1 MSKLPYEVARD
12 RQWDLVDVVAVE
24 HAVARTDR
32 TLRQVLQPQVGA
44 RTKHKQSDADPLKL
58 QNHKTKILKHADVG
72 CFYDLCTHG
81 YLPHGLFNGGSLARE
96 SLSPRTLIYD
106 FMAA

>member
-58 QNHKTKILKHADVG
+58 QNHKTKSPPILNSAWTVQIIHMMPSPHHECHHRA
-72 CFYDLCTHG
+72 YLESISERCTQHVA
-81 YLPHGLFNGGSLARE
+81 NS
-96 SLSPRTLIYD
+96 T
-106 FMAA
+106 